1 MDKKRLIIIA
11 LIVAIVGAATVFAVF
26 RINSAEAGLPKW
38 LPQNLMTEIKSLNR
52 NNPKVRQL
60 VLEINSIHVKDP
72 KHPPKTLILKIESQI
87 ERIKYQESIHKPYT
101 PSKPTPEQLKNLKK
115 IQPFYTA
122 GKPYCLVTPD
132 NNNPDMDF
140 YKALPPDQLK
150 WYNFTSVVAMPYAEL
165 DSGVEKADLSSVS
178 PVMKGDPTLGIII
191 YTLMNPKTG
200 EEIYDIAKFPGKG
213 AATAVKV
220 MGNVVYYKF
229 KDGEIL
235 SFDTKYPKDGKVPS
249 MKFISKMP

>member
-1 MDKKRLIIIA
+1 MAKKRLIIIA
-11 LIVAIVGAATVFAVF
+11 VIVAIVGAVIVFAVF
-26 RINSAEAGLPKW
+26 RNNSAEAGLPKW
-38 LPQNLMTEIKSLNR
+38 LPQNLMTEIKSLNH

-87 ERIKYQESIHKPYT
+87 ERIKYQESIRKPYT

-132 NNNPDMDF
+132 SNNQDEIDF
-140 YKALPPDQLK
+140 YKALPTDQLK
-150 WYNFTSVVAMPYAEL
+150 WYNFTSVVEMPYAEL
-165 DSGVEKADLSSVS
+165 FSGVEKADLSSVS
-178 PVMKGDPTLGIII
+178 PGMKGDPTLGIII

-220 MGNVVYYKF
+220 MGNIVYYKF
-229 KDGEIL
+229 KD
-235 SFDTKYPKDGKVPS
+235 
-249 MKFISKMP
+249 